1 MIRTGILYVAGSFDG
16 VVMPSASMYSLF
28 FFFFDLFSFF
38 SRFSFLLFRRV
49 DCKQIIM
56 FALTGIGNLTIT
68 MPLQKRQDTERHVN

>member
-16 VVMPSASMYSLF
+16 VVMPSVSMYSL

-49 DCKQIIM
+49 DCK
-56 FALTGIGNLTIT
+56 
-68 MPLQKRQDTERHVN
+68 